1 MSTCS
6 PGAAHE
12 RTWSPYQ
19 RAIFDDVATGAG
31 HSVVVA
37 RAGSGKSTTIVKSFD
52 HVPRGART
60 LMAAFNSSIASELR
74 AKAPR
79 GVEVKTLHGYGF
91 GALKSAFGS
100 RLDERKTP
108 NMVRAKLEGTKLGAS
123 VVRRQVER
131 AISLAKAVNAKS
143 GGEIDWMLD
152 RAGVDV
158 APQHRAD
165 VIKTAL
171 WALDEGQKDP
181 RSIDF
186 DDMFWLPVVLGLR
199 VPQFDRI
206 FVDETQDFSRTM
218 VELALMA
225 CAPGGR
231 ICAVGDDRQAI
242 YGFRGADER
251 AIPGLITKL
260 GAKRLLLSVSYRC
273 ARAIVELA
281 QEVVNDIEAAPGAQD
296 GLVESATKA
305 QLLADARP
313 GDFVL
318 SRKNAPLIRLFF
330 RFVAKG
336 VPVKVAGKDVGARI
350 TDLVRRS
357 RAEDVD
363 TLTRRV
369 GEWRHRELARLA
381 AQDPPGESDNVDDMA
396 ECITILSE
404 GAGSIVEVE
413 ARINDVFA
421 DVADDKDRLILS
433 STHKAKGL
441 ERNRV
446 WMLDETYRNKPSVEE
461 ENLWYV
467 AVTRAKRELYLVSGI
482 GGRK

>member
-1 MSTCS
+1 MSTCQ
-6 PGAAHE
+6 PAPARE

-19 RAIFDDVATGAG
+19 RAIFDDVESGKG

-52 HVPRGART
+52 HVPTGARV

-74 AKAPR
+74 GKAPR

-91 GALKSAFGS
+91 NALKTAFGS
-100 RLDERKTP
+100 RLDERKVPT
-108 NMVRAKLEGTKLGAS
+108 MVRAKLEGTQLGAA

-131 AISLAKAVNAKS
+131 AVSLAKAVNAKG

-165 VIKTAL
+165 IIKTAL
-171 WALDEGQKDP
+171 WALEESKKDP
-181 RSIDF
+181 TTIDF
-186 DDMFWLPVVLGLR
+186 DDMFWLPVALDMR

-206 FVDETQDFSRTM
+206 FIDETQDFSRTM

-251 AIPGLITKL
+251 AIPGLVTKL
-260 GAKRLLLSVSYRC
+260 DAKRLLLSVSYRC

-281 QEVVNDIEAAPGAQD
+281 QDVVEDIEAAPGAEE
-296 GLVESATKA
+296 GLVDGATKA
-305 QLLADARP
+305 KLLDSARP
-313 GDFVL
+313 GDFVI
-318 SRKNAPLIRLFF
+318 SRKNAPLISLFF
-330 RFVAKG
+330 RFVSKG
-336 VPVKVAGKDVGARI
+336 VPVKVAGRDVGARI
-350 TDLVRRS
+350 ADLVRRS
-357 RAEDVD
+357 NARDVD
-363 TLTRRV
+363 MLLHKIA
-369 GEWRHRELARLA
+369 GWRLRELARLA
-381 AQDPPGESDNVDDMA
+381 KQDPPGEPDTVDDMA

-404 GAGSIVEVE
+404 GAGSIAEVE

-421 DVADDKDRLILS
+421 EVGDDKNLLILT

-446 WMLDETYRNKPSVEE
+446 WMLDDTYRNKPTTEE
-461 ENLWYV
+461 DNLWYV

>member
-6 PGAAHE
+6 PAPARE
-12 RTWSPYQ
+12 RVWSPYQ
-19 RAIFDDVATGAG
+19 RAIFDDVASGEG
-31 HSVVVA
+31 HSVVIA

-52 HVPRGART
+52 HVPHGART
-60 LMAAFNSSIASELR
+60 LMAAFNSSIAAELR
-74 AKAPR
+74 GRAPR

-100 RLDERKTP
+100 RLDERKLP
-108 NMVRAKLEGTKLGAS
+108 NMIRAKLEGTKLGAA

-131 AISLAKAVNAKS
+131 AVKLAKAVNAKS
-143 GGEIDWMLD
+143 GGEVDFILD

-158 APQHRAD
+158 APQHRSE

-171 WALDEGQKDP
+171 WALEESKKDP
-181 RSIDF
+181 RTIDF
-186 DDMFWLPVVLGLR
+186 EDMFWLPVVLEMK

-206 FVDETQDFSRTM
+206 FIDETQDFSRTM

-260 GAKRLLLSVSYRC
+260 DAKRLLLSVSYRC
-273 ARAIVELA
+273 ARAIVQLA
-281 QEVVNDIEAAPGAQD
+281 QEVVEDIEAAPGAQD

-305 QLLADARP
+305 QLLASARP

-318 SRKNAPLIRLFF
+318 SRKNAPLVSLFF

-336 VPVKVAGKDVGARI
+336 VPVKVAGRDVGARI
-350 TDLVRRS
+350 ADLVRRS
-357 RAEDVD
+357 RAQDVD
-363 TLTRRV
+363 TLIRRV
-369 GEWRHRELARLA
+369 GEWRLRELARLA
-381 AQDPPGESDNVDDMA
+381 KQDPPGETDNVDDMA

-404 GAGSIVEVE
+404 GAGSIAEVE
-413 ARINDVFA
+413 ARIGEVFA
-421 DVADDKDRLILS
+421 EVGDDKSRLILS

-441 ERNRV
+441 ERDRV
-446 WMLDETYRNKPSVEE
+446 WMLNDTYRNKPSVEE
-461 ENLWYV
+461 DNLWYV
-467 AVTRAKRELYLVSGI
+467 AVTRSRRELYLVSGI